1 MLVSYLVKM
10 ENEKY
15 HCYRAYNKMAKWQN
29 DLNINKSRQHSVNS
43 KVNYAWNSAING
55 LGIIIL

>member
-1 MLVSYLVKM
+1 M
-10 ENEKY
+10 ENIIVIEY
-15 HCYRAYNKMAKWQN
+15 IIKWQN

>member
-1 MLVSYLVKM
+1 M

-15 HCYRAYNKMAKWQN
+15 HCYRAHNKMAKWQN
-29 DLNINKSRQHSVNS
+29 ELNINKSRQHSVNS